1 MENRA
6 AFSDTDVT
14 GKSHTL
20 LVGCSENC
28 RQTRDSRVVCRVERK
43 VTIRDKLVHGELKR
57 QQPFEGRTRIQP
69 AKTSWPGRSSGF
81 LDMSIVTS
89 RENILNQESH
99 GQVFG
104 RPIQYP
110 RDRLDSKEENRS
122 TGIFIAAS
130 HDLGVPCNLV
140 PSPVGKEVGAC
151 IVCCVLIVAFDR
163 GRSFIDL
170 KFDFS
175 FFASPSQCPDETENR
190 NQRHGA
196 GLCVYGV
203 TQVAASRSAVGLYN
217 RGHQSTPACD
227 SRGLHRHLVRLQK
240 DDTALPPAAT
250 CAHAPAFPN
259 THDARSGRRGS
270 GSGPV
275 KCRRPWTCSHSMQR
289 ERLNRRN
296 T

>member
-203 TQVAASRSAVGLYN
+203 TQVAASRSAVCCEIESQNEFKRKRPAKEDNSRVYIIEATKVLQHAIAEVYIVTWFASKKTILLCLQRRLALTHLPSRIPMMPGLGGGD
-217 RGHQSTPACD
+217 REA
-227 SRGLHRHLVRLQK
+227 VR
-240 DDTALPPAAT
+240 
-250 CAHAPAFPN
+250 
-259 THDARSGRRGS
+259 
-270 GSGPV
+270 
-275 KCRRPWTCSHSMQR
+275 
-289 ERLNRRN
+289 
-296 T
+296 